1 MTKNFLLAS
10 TLLLAACSSKPATDS
25 DKSLQLAND
34 LSKRGD
40 YASAAALYER
50 ATQQPGAGIDVWL
63 KLGQARLD
71 AKDALGAER
80 AYQQAL
86 GLDAHNADA
95 L

>member
-34 LSKRGD
+34 LNKRGD

-50 ATQQPGAGIDVWL
+50 ATQQPGAGIDLWL
-63 KLGQARLD
+63 KLGQ
-71 AKDALGAER
+71 
-80 AYQQAL
+80 
-86 GLDAHNADA
+86 
-95 L
+95 